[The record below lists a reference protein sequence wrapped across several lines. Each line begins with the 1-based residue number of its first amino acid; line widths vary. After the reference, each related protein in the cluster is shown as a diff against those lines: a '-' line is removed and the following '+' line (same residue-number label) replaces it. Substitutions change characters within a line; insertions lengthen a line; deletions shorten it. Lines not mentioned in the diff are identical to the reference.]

1 MRNIETSQEKRLTR
15 KQVQPLIERLGRV
28 TDHGWTFS
36 ELALMALISEV
47 EDLIRAEYKEGKQ
60 HVPNP

>member
-1 MRNIETSQEKRLTR
+1 MNDIKIDQEKRLNR
-15 KQVQPLIERLGRV
+15 GQVQPLIERLGRV

-60 HVPNP
+60 HVSNS

>member
-1 MRNIETSQEKRLTR
+1 MSNLETGQEKRLTR

-60 HVPNP
+60 YVPNP